1 MMKRH
6 GMVSFVVIAMLASSL
21 PVQAERREGG
31 AAEAMHKAQIM
42 IRKLSMEKTALHT
55 ESAQLTTQLKELEK
69 KLEGLHAELA
79 KNHKN
84 LGRAEKNNHR
94 LVDRIANDTDQ
105 FKKLLK
111 KYKDVSQTLRSAMR
125 DNTLLVSAVQERRQ
139 WVDQCRTQNEAMFK
153 AGLELLD
160 RYKNKTVAE
169 VIKGKEPV
177 LGLGRVELE
186 NAVQDY
192 RFRLEDLTVTPF
204 QASAP
209 LSSSQASNIR

>member
-1 MMKRH
+1 MKRY
-6 GMVSFVVIAMLASSL
+6 GMVAFLLAAMLAGSL
-21 PVQAERREGG
+21 PAQAERREGG

-42 IRKLSMEKTALHT
+42 IRKLSMEKTALQT
-55 ESAQLTTQLKELEK
+55 ESAKLTTQVNELET
-69 KLEGLHAELA
+69 KLEDLQTDLD
-79 KNHKN
+79 KNHKK
-84 LGRAEKNNHR
+84 LASAEKNNHH
-94 LVDRIANDTDQ
+94 LVDRITNDTDQ
-105 FKKLLK
+105 FRKLLK
-111 KYKDVSQTLRSAMR
+111 KYKDVSQTLRNAMQ
-125 DNTLLVSAVQERRQ
+125 DNTLLVNAVQERTH
-139 WVDQCRTQNEAMFK
+139 WVEQCRTQNERMFK

-209 LSSSQASNIR
+209 LPSQASNIR

>member
-1 MMKRH
+1 MKQQ
-6 GMVSFVVIAMLASSL
+6 GMAFFVVLVILASSF
-21 PVQAERREGG
+21 PVHAERREGG

-42 IRKLSMEKTALHT
+42 IRKLSMEKTALQA
-55 ESAQLTTQLKELEK
+55 ENAKLNVQLKEQVAKLESLRGKLEK
-69 KLEGLHAELA
+69 NRK
-79 KNHKN
+79 K

-94 LVDRIANDTDQ
+94 LVDRITNDTDQ
-105 FKKLLK
+105 FRKLLK
-111 KYKDVSQTLRSAMR
+111 KYKDVSLTLRHAMQ
-125 DNTLLVSAVQERRQ
+125 DNMLLVNAVQERTQ
-139 WVDQCRTQNEAMFK
+139 WVERCRTQNEALYK

-186 NAVQDY
+186 NTVQDY

-204 QASAP
+204 Q
-209 LSSSQASNIR
+209 SSTINPSQASNIR